1 MKKGIKIIISMLLV
15 VGLVTG
21 CGCKKQ
27 EKNKT
32 EIQKD
37 GTAKENTE
45 VKEVTFSD
53 IKLTYEG
60 SITTLEA
67 KMKNNTDKTK
77 SFTVTI
83 ILKEKGKEV
92 KKLQQ
97 IVENLTP
104 EREQILQTGIVG
116 DYSKIKEVEFEIEGE
131 K

>member
-32 EIQKD
+32 EIQGD